1 MAPEKGEIIH
11 EFIEFLINLQ
21 DGVGKETEL
30 HNFHKKWESIRKSY
44 RFDDK
49 DCDTVDAIMDK

>member
-11 EFIEFLINLQ
+11 EFIECLINLH

-30 HNFHKKWESIRKSY
+30 HNFHKKCESIRKSY

-49 DCDTVDAIMDK
+49 DCDTVDAIMEE